1 MDFTEIYKQTANL
14 VAFSPGTQFLL
25 TAVQDRLVV
34 RRADSFEISRTWQLD
49 SAPSATFAALST
61 SSQSRLGKSRA
72 GAGEGWITHA
82 GWSCDSEYVFAACA
96 PRGVVGVFKL
106 RDEEWRA
113 RVEAGAEGLARAEW
127 APDGR
132 SIVCFSEWGLR
143 VTIWSLVTGSAT
155 HIQFPIHPD
164 RGYAFRPDGRYFVLG
179 ERHKSKDTL
188 GVYDASANY
197 RLVRHF
203 PIPTATLAGLALS
216 PLGNHVAVW
225 DGPLEYKLHI
235 MTLSGTHLSTFAP
248 EPDPGFGIR
257 TVAWHPNG
265 MYLAVGGCDDK
276 IHILEG
282 LTWGPIATL
291 EISSRVPVGVNIWR
305 EPDKWL
311 EATHGRGFLS
321 YERLSSPHTLSIRS
335 SSSTSSKPTKA
346 SSCPHAGIS
355 HLAWNATGTLLLA
368 LSASAPSAAF
378 LFSFPLPKPLP
389 RPEPG
394 APRPRPVPIKPVL
407 RTVLT
412 HAAPIESARWAPRR
426 AGRLALCTGGGALY
440 LWSDEWVS
448 VPAGGGD
455 RGDTDQDAEAGEDA
469 AEDAEGEEVAECVGV
484 PAKQF
489 STHSITWSPDG
500 QGLIL
505 LDRST
510 FCCAFEVEEDGP
522 GLEDD

>member
-1 MDFTEIYKQTANL
+1 MDFTEIYKQTASL
-14 VAFSPGTQFLL
+14 VSFSPGTQFLL
-25 TAVQDRLVV
+25 TAVQDRLII

-49 SAPSATFAALST
+49 STPSATAAALAASV
-61 SSQSRLGKSRA
+61 SHSQLGKSKA
-72 GAGEGWITHA
+72 GPVAGEGGITHA

-113 RVEAGAEGLARAEW
+113 RIEAGAEGLARAEW

-132 SIVCFSEWGLR
+132 SVVCFSEWGLR
-143 VTIWSLVTGSAT
+143 VTIWSLVTGAAT

-164 RGYAFRPDGRYFVLG
+164 RGYAFRADGRYFVLG

-203 PIPTATLAGLALS
+203 PIPTATLAGIALS
-216 PLGNHVAVW
+216 PLGDHVAIW
-225 DGPLEYKLHI
+225 EGPLEFKLHVL
-235 MTLSGTHLSTFAP
+235 TLSGTHLSTFSP

-265 MYLAVGGCDDK
+265 IYLAIGGCDDK
-276 IHILEG
+276 IYILES

-291 EISSRVPVGVNIWR
+291 ELSNRIPTGVTIWR
-305 EPDKWL
+305 EPDEWL

-321 YERLSSPHTLSIRS
+321 YERVPAPYTLPTRRASKATSKHTS
-335 SSSTSSKPTKA
+335 SS
-346 SSCPHAGIS
+346 GITQ
-355 HLAWNATGTLLLA
+355 LAWNATGSLLLA
-368 LSASAPSAAF
+368 RTDSAPAAAF
-378 LFSFPLPKPLP
+378 LCAFPLP
-389 RPEPG
+389 RPAPHPSSRANNSPG
-394 APRPRPVPIKPVL
+394 SVAPTLLKLTL
-407 RTVLT
+407 RTVLAHT
-412 HAAPIESARWAPRR
+412 RAITCARWAPRR
-426 AGRLALCTGGGALY
+426 SGRLALCTGSGGLY

-448 VPAGGGD
+448 
-455 RGDTDQDAEAGEDA
+455 EDEGRDN
-469 AEDAEGEEVAECVGV
+469 AEDGDGEEVAECVGV

-489 STHSITWSPDG
+489 SAHSINWAPDG

-505 LDRST
+505 LDRTT
-510 FCCAFEVEEDGP
+510 FCCAFEVEEDG
-522 GLEDD
+522 GLGAGE